1 MLKPNALANAV
12 TIVFIV
18 AYVACALVSFT
29 APDLYFGVLSNIFH
43 AFNLDAVKATTSMSL
58 GSFIMGVVFFSAYV
72 WVFTFA
78 SASLYN
84 KFAK

>member
-1 MLKPNALANAV
+1 MLKPTAFANAI
-12 TIVFIV
+12 TSVFIV
-18 AYVACALVSFT
+18 AYVACALVSYM

-43 AFNLDAVKATTSMSL
+43 AFNLDAVKATTQMSL
-58 GSFIMGVVFFSAYV
+58 GGLVIGVVTFSAYV

>member
-1 MLKPNALANAV
+1 MLKPTAVANAI
-12 TIVFIV
+12 TLVFIV
-18 AYVACALVSFT
+18 AYVTCALVSFI

-43 AFNLDAVKATTSMSL
+43 AFNLDAVKATTPMSFGGL
-58 GSFIMGVVFFSAYV
+58 AIGVVTFSAYV
-72 WVFTFA
+72 WVFTFT